1 MYRDTPLPF
10 TVVIRL
16 QNSLGIQPRN
26 CSAAAAAAPLL
37 SARFLVPAGP
47 PPLKEA
53 RTIIGLNH
61 RLASRLV
68 ARQAA
73 GIEIKEN
80 SALTS
85 LQHGM
90 TMPVS
95 RLGNHMWLW
104 LALFSFCVAQHI
116 TPLCSN
122 KMIASLATYF
132 GIEFSSSRFASI
144 SGEWCA
150 KADYSSLVHKLG
162 SMLGGSGGS
171 EYVAPTRDD
180 WRAGIHLII
189 LIFTVVRPVFNL
201 RLLGSLSFASPLRFL
216 FQYGAVVGL
225 LVLFS
230 NLFQDISRQD
240 QFMIGVLCLFGF
252 LFAVPI
258 SDQSQFIPVQK
269 GLVCVVVVTCYFL
282 AEKFVNIYISFIIG
296 SFFILAVSAA
306 CIFPKLYNIL
316 FRTIEHM
323 KHNFS
328 VSSFLLNFLLRDI
341 VFALRL
347 VSTLVALFV
356 PFNKLYEIIFDV
368 YLSVADDLHSL
379 QLVSLTT
386 LVFTAVLCLALCIIA
401 LLHLFCDSMRAAS
414 AGSKQMGAEI
424 VSGVNATKDATK
436 HSAQTKA
443 DTEAK
448 VAAYIF
454 VNEMSMFLMML
465 NIVKVMIRRHELLLP
480 ALGLSNSLN
489 SACSFM
495 SLCDVLVVYVGFVR
509 YAKHISDKKRLP
521 WYVCPILIL
530 MGLNNVVFMPH
541 EMVSHVGSSTSLMD
555 LFSNCFSHDV
565 ESVSH
570 LIWSMVL
577 HVAPFFRFIRL
588 IFDQFFTIFEDVS
601 RLAPAEVLLKEFDS
615 CYVIEF
621 SGSHHEDARLDFSPV
636 YGTAAIFYQPF
647 KNRRSIGAFVMEI
660 NGSALPATVFI
671 PELLKQPLSLCFMD
685 ANHPL
690 SSKSEMYTVSSLVF
704 RRFHRVQAQLSLPS
718 PLVFNRS
725 IVPWIRAT
733 QWKAMMY
740 GESSLLPGRQR
751 RKRLSCDSHNCRP
764 VSFMQMMS
772 TLTALCIVA
781 ADDHNN
787 FEYSC
792 LIVPYYVFSALPMF
806 HSLTR
811 SSDRHYS
818 GIHVFAPAAMVAP

>member
-1 MYRDTPLPF
+1 
-10 TVVIRL
+10 
-16 QNSLGIQPRN
+16 
-26 CSAAAAAAPLL
+26 
-37 SARFLVPAGP
+37 
-47 PPLKEA
+47 
-53 RTIIGLNH
+53 
-61 RLASRLV
+61 
-68 ARQAA
+68 
-73 GIEIKEN
+73 
-80 SALTS
+80 
-85 LQHGM
+85 M
-90 TMPVS
+90 TKPVS

-104 LALFSFCVAQHI
+104 LALFSLCVAQHI

-180 WRAGIHLII
+180 WRAGTHLII
-189 LIFTVVRPVFNL
+189 IIFTVVRPVFNL

-258 SDQSQFIPVQK
+258 PDQSQFIPVHK

-316 FRTIEHM
+316 SRTIEHM

-328 VSSFLLNFLLRDI
+328 VSFLLSFLLRDI
-341 VFALRL
+341 IFALGL
-347 VSTLVALFV
+347 VSTFVALFV

-368 YLSVADDLHSL
+368 YLSVADDLQSL
-379 QLVSLTT
+379 QLFSLTT
-386 LVFTAVLCLALCIIA
+386 LVFSAVLCLALCIIA

-414 AGSKQMGAEI
+414 AESKQMGAEI
-424 VSGVNATKDATK
+424 ESGVNATKD
-436 HSAQTKA
+436 SAKAKA
-443 DTEAK
+443 DTESN

-454 VNEMSMFLMML
+454 VNEMSFCLMML
-465 NIVKVMIRRHELLLP
+465 NIVKVVIRRHELLLP

-495 SLCDVLVVYVGFVR
+495 SLCDVLLVYVGFVR

-530 MGLNNVVFMPH
+530 IGLNNSVFMPH

-570 LIWSMVL
+570 LVWSMVL

-601 RLAPAEVLLKEFDS
+601 RLAPAEVLLKEFDN

-647 KNRRSIGAFVMEI
+647 KNRRSVGAFVMEI

-764 VSFMQMMS
+764 VSFMRMTS
-772 TLTALCIVA
+772 TLTAPCIVTA
-781 ADDHNN
+781 ADHNN
-787 FEYSC
+787 IEYSC
-792 LIVPYYVFSALPMF
+792 LFVPYCVFSTLPIF

-811 SSDRHYS
+811 SSDRHNT
-818 GIHVFAPAAMVAP
+818 GIHVFAPAAMVAPQLFQAQGKALASRLQLSSNPF

>member
-1 MYRDTPLPF
+1 
-10 TVVIRL
+10 
-16 QNSLGIQPRN
+16 
-26 CSAAAAAAPLL
+26 
-37 SARFLVPAGP
+37 
-47 PPLKEA
+47 
-53 RTIIGLNH
+53 
-61 RLASRLV
+61 
-68 ARQAA
+68 
-73 GIEIKEN
+73 
-80 SALTS
+80 
-85 LQHGM
+85 M
-90 TMPVS
+90 TKPVS

-104 LALFSFCVAQHI
+104 LALFSLCVAQHI

-180 WRAGIHLII
+180 WRAGTHLII
-189 LIFTVVRPVFNL
+189 IIFTVVRPVFNL

-258 SDQSQFIPVQK
+258 PDQSQFIPVHK

-316 FRTIEHM
+316 SRTIEHM

-328 VSSFLLNFLLRDI
+328 VSFLLSFLLRDI
-341 VFALRL
+341 IFALGL
-347 VSTLVALFV
+347 VSTFVALFV

-368 YLSVADDLHSL
+368 YLSVADDLQSL
-379 QLVSLTT
+379 QSFSLTT
-386 LVFTAVLCLALCIIA
+386 LVFSAVLCLALCIIA

-414 AGSKQMGAEI
+414 AESKQMGAEI
-424 VSGVNATKDATK
+424 ESGVNATKD
-436 HSAQTKA
+436 SAEAKA
-443 DTEAK
+443 DTESN

-454 VNEMSMFLMML
+454 VNEMSFCLMML
-465 NIVKVMIRRHELLLP
+465 NIVKVVIRRHELLLP

-495 SLCDVLVVYVGFVR
+495 SLCDVLLVYVGFVR

-530 MGLNNVVFMPH
+530 IGLNNAVFMPH
-541 EMVSHVGSSTSLMD
+541 ELVSHVGSSTSLMD

-570 LIWSMVL
+570 LVWSMVL

-601 RLAPAEVLLKEFDS
+601 RLAPAEVLLKEFDN

-647 KNRRSIGAFVMEI
+647 KNRRSVGAFVMEI

-725 IVPWIRAT
+725 MIPWVRAT
-733 QWKAMMY
+733 QWKAIMY
-740 GESSLLPGRQR
+740 GESSLLPGGQR
-751 RKRLSCDSHNCRP
+751 CKRPSCDSHKCRP
-764 VSFMQMMS
+764 VSIVRMIS
-772 TLTALCIVA
+772 TLTVPCTVVA
-781 ADDHNN
+781 ADRINI
-787 FEYSC
+787 E
-792 LIVPYYVFSALPMF
+792 
-806 HSLTR
+806 
-811 SSDRHYS
+811 
-818 GIHVFAPAAMVAP
+818 